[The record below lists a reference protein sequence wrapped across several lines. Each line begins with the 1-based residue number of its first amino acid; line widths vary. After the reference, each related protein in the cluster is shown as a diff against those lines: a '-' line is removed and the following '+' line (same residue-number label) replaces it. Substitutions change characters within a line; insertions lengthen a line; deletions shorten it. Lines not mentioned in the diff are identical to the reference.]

1 MNFLAHYYFER
12 YAPESERILGAILP
26 DLLKNVDKR
35 YGFHPQQFEESLFA
49 HPKTMWISEGWY
61 RHVEVDK
68 IFHSS
73 IYFLDHCHVFR
84 KMLVPVVEHLPIR
97 ASFLAHIAI
106 ELLLD
111 HLLIENE
118 QVNPVRLYE
127 HLEQVNRPI
136 IERYLNTIGEIDL
149 ERFFS
154 FYEGFLRSRYI
165 LEYKDVSNLSYALFN
180 ICKRLWNF
188 EATDRDLVNL
198 TQCLVDYKDAYLT
211 NYIDIFHEIQR
222 KIV

>member
-73 IYFLDHCHVFR
+73 VYFLDHCHVFR

-198 TQCLVDYKDAYLT
+198 TQCLIDYKDAYLT
-211 NYIDIFHEIQR
+211 NYIDIFHEIQH

>member
-188 EATDRDLVNL
+188 EATDRDLFNL